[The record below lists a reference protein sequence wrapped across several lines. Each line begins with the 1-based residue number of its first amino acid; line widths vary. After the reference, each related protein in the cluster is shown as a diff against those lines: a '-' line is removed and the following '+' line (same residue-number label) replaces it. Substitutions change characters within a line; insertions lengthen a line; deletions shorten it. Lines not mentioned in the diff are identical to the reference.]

1 MKVFALFVAAFAYT
15 ALFFVSVRSTV
26 AWWRGD
32 PGLGLIDYALIGLL
46 PVLAWIWLHYL
57 SIFRKGCDSGSCA
70 LPEDREGPPNS
81 GS

>member
-15 ALFFVSVRSTV
+15 VLFFMSVRSTV
-26 AWWRGD
+26 AWWQGEAET
-32 PGLGLIDYALIGLL
+32 GLINYALIGLL